1 LCFDLQRR
9 YTKKEKFRLVHP
21 RHLSFTADS
30 RTRIHCAAEA
40 IPQVSVKSLFN
51 YSNLSLKLEMI
62 SKELRILLR
71 EQ

>member
-1 LCFDLQRR
+1 MCFDLQRR

-51 YSNLSLKLEMI
+51 YSNLSEMI